1 MVSAK
6 GEVLMSEINS
16 TFLLPLKKL
25 SDLLSKAK
33 TRGVII
39 GGISVGLLGKPRFTA
54 DIDALIL
61 LEFEQIEHFIDT
73 ARKFGFI
80 PRIKDIANFARRSHV
95 LLFTHGSSGIDV
107 DLSIGL
113 LPFEQELMDRSK
125 KFSAEGVSFNIPT
138 PEDMI
143 IMKAVAHRPKD
154 IEDIRTIVQGQKKL
168 DIKRIKYWVKE
179 FSAVLEM
186 PELWDDIEKI
196 FPKSKR

>member
-1 MVSAK
+1 
-6 GEVLMSEINS
+6 MSEISS

-25 SDLLSKAK
+25 SELLSKAK

-73 ARKFGFI
+73 AKKFGFI
-80 PRIKDIANFARRSHV
+80 PRIKDTADFARRSHV
-95 LLFTHGSSGIDV
+95 LLFTHENSGINV

-113 LPFEQELMDRSK
+113 LSFERELMDRSK
-125 KFSAEGVSFNIPT
+125 KFSAEGISFNIPT

-154 IEDIRTIVQGQKKL
+154 IEDIRTIAQSQKKL
-168 DIKRIKYWVKE
+168 DVKRIKRWVKE

-186 PELWDDIEKI
+186 PELWDDVEKI
-196 FPKSKR
+196 ITKSAKS